1 MPALVRLFHLP
12 TANPEQKNHAC
23 KTLFLLAHSEAVEK
37 KMLMDYC
44 KASVP
49 PEVEA
54 TAAGDGGMTAA
65 MQMLQ
70 QHMVTAPK
78 RFFECFN
85 AGADTFYTHE

>member
-1 MPALVRLFHLP
+1 MVRLFHLP

-65 MQMLQ
+65 MQM
-70 QHMVTAPK
+70 VRRITASVCWSG
-78 RFFECFN
+78 R
-85 AGADTFYTHE
+85 

>member
-1 MPALVRLFHLP
+1 MVRLFHLP

-65 MQMLQ
+65 MQT
-70 QHMVTAPK
+70 VRRITASVCWSG
-78 RFFECFN
+78 R
-85 AGADTFYTHE
+85 

>member
-1 MPALVRLFHLP
+1 VPALVRLFHLP

-37 KMLMDYC
+37 KMQMDYC

-65 MQMLQ
+65 MQM
-70 QHMVTAPK
+70 VRRITASVCWSG
-78 RFFECFN
+78 R
-85 AGADTFYTHE
+85 